1 MKNMLKRIAV
11 IMSAILIFAVSV
23 HAGAEENKTA
33 AARGIL
39 SGLELIDDQMLENSE
54 NTRITRFDFTVLLTK
69 CMGVDPNTA
78 ESSGAQ
84 YFYDVNPSD
93 ENAGYIEYA
102 YKKGITRGVDEGIFG
117 ATRKITLKE
126 ALVMCTRALDYDITM
141 PENADSENFSTVGA
155 SLGLNDGINKSLSEQ
170 MTYDD
175 AFLML
180 YNCMT
185 TDFPKIYDCSGI
197 RANRRE
203 NDTNYIESYFDLK
216 AVSGI
221 VESTPYEAPSANEYT
236 GEGYVK
242 IGGMDFKAG
251 KTNAEERMGYRVKA
265 YYREN
270 DDENTLVWLDESYT
284 KSINMPVSSVVSY
297 EPLELKYIDAND
309 REKEYKISSDAYT
322 LVNGSV
328 YYMTGKYN
336 LPLSGF
342 FEIIDNNSDGKYDVV
357 KIKQYDTVVLGGV
370 NAEEK
375 KLYDARESKNII
387 DLSDYDYCFVKNSDG
402 NTIAFD
408 TISAGSIGQIA
419 KNADKRY
426 VEVTV
431 IDRTESFTVAEIST
445 SPLGNCTKLI
455 KSKENGAGYN
465 INGIYSEIKGNSEI
479 KAGSNYTFMFNIH
492 GEIAASVITSGNL
505 SYGYLK
511 SFSEKNNHE
520 EAMVRIFTT
529 DGEFKTFELAD
540 KIKLYD
546 GAAVITEKSEKIGT
560 ALKNLSIP
568 ALIRYSVNTA
578 GKVNVLE
585 FSGEISNGNGF
596 RIVGEADGKSYGARY
611 KSGTKSIAGRI
622 IMDSSS
628 VLFAVPDDSSEEE
641 KYYCL
646 NVNAMV
652 SDEYYPGAKG
662 YTADENG
669 MVAQAVVL
677 SEDSIDNSEIY
688 FIYEKSINVYD
699 EDNDSEET
707 AIVGYVNGSRVQYTL
722 DDSEAF
728 KFKYGNT
735 EYNYGEGDFLEI
747 YLNRNGKVI
756 TSKIKN
762 HFSSELE
769 CVPTGT
775 TYPTGLGTITRFDT
789 GLITSIY
796 GGYMQIKNDKD
807 TSGNKTTGE
816 YYLLDDSVKYYVL
829 DPDEKTGNKL
839 TVGGKLDMYAND
851 ANRAFIYTKGSKPE
865 AVILIKH

>member
-1 MKNMLKRIAV
+1 MKNMLKRITV
-11 IMSAILIFAVSV
+11 IISTILIFAAAAR
-23 HAGAEENKTA
+23 AGAEENKTA

-39 SGLELIDDQMLENSE
+39 SGLELIDEQILENAA
-54 NTRITRFDFTVLLTK
+54 NTEITRFDFTVLLIK
-69 CMGVDPNTA
+69 CMGVDKNTA

-84 YFYDVNPSD
+84 YFYDVNPAE

-117 ATRKITLKE
+117 AVRKITLKE
-126 ALVMCTRALDYDITM
+126 ALVMCTRALDYDITV
-141 PENADSENFSTVGA
+141 PENADSDNFSTVGA
-155 SLGLNDGINKSLSEQ
+155 SLGINDGINKPLSEQ

-185 TDFPKIYDCSGI
+185 TDFPKIYDYSGI

-203 NDTNYIESYFDLK
+203 NDTNYMESYFDMK
-216 AVSGI
+216 AISGI
-221 VESTPYEAPSANEYT
+221 VESTPYEAPSSNEYT

-242 IGGMDFKAG
+242 IGGMDFKTG

-270 DDENTLVWLDESYT
+270 DDDDTLVWLDESYT
-284 KSINMPVSSVVSY
+284 ESISLPVSSVVSY
-297 EPLELKYIDAND
+297 EPLVLKYIDAND

-328 YYMTGKYN
+328 YYMTKKYK

-357 KIKQYDTVVLGGV
+357 KIKEYDTVVLGGV

-375 KLYDARESKNII
+375 KLYDARVSKNII
-387 DLSDYDYCFVKNSDG
+387 DLSGYDYCFVKNADG
-402 NTIAFD
+402 NPIEFGA
-408 TISAGSIGQIA
+408 IPAGSIGQIA

-431 IDRTESFTVAEIST
+431 TDRTETFTAAEINT

-455 KSKENGAGYN
+455 KSKETGAEYN
-465 INGIYSEIKGNSEI
+465 VNGIYDEINGNSEI
-479 KAGSNYTFMFNIH
+479 KAGSNYSFLFNIH
-492 GEIAASVITSGNL
+492 GEIVASVITAGNL

-511 SFSEKNNHE
+511 SFSEKNSHE

-529 DGEFKTFELAD
+529 DGEFKTIELAD
-540 KIKLYD
+540 KIKLYN
-546 GAAVITEKSEKIGT
+546 GTSAKTEKAAEIGT

-596 RIVGEADGKSYGARY
+596 RLVGEADGKSYGARY

-622 IMDSSS
+622 IMDGNS
-628 VLFAVPDDSSEEE
+628 VVFAVPDNSSEED

-652 SDEYYPGAKG
+652 NDEYYPGAKG

-669 MVAQAVVL
+669 MVSQAVVL
-677 SEDSIDNSEIY
+677 TEDSIDNSTIY
-688 FIYEKSINVYD
+688 FVYEKSIKVYD

-707 AIVGYVNGSRVQYTL
+707 AIVGYVNGSRTEYTL
-722 DDSEAF
+722 DNDENF
-728 KFKYGNT
+728 KFKYGT
-735 EYNYGEGDFLEI
+735 EEYSYGEGDFLEI
-747 YLNRNGKVI
+747 YLNRHGKVI

>member
-336 LPLSGF
+336 LPL
-342 FEIIDNNSDGKYDVV
+342 
-357 KIKQYDTVVLGGV
+357 
-370 NAEEK
+370 
-375 KLYDARESKNII
+375 
-387 DLSDYDYCFVKNSDG
+387 
-402 NTIAFD
+402 
-408 TISAGSIGQIA
+408 
-419 KNADKRY
+419 
-426 VEVTV
+426 
-431 IDRTESFTVAEIST
+431 
-445 SPLGNCTKLI
+445 
-455 KSKENGAGYN
+455 
-465 INGIYSEIKGNSEI
+465 
-479 KAGSNYTFMFNIH
+479 
-492 GEIAASVITSGNL
+492 
-505 SYGYLK
+505 
-511 SFSEKNNHE
+511 
-520 EAMVRIFTT
+520 
-529 DGEFKTFELAD
+529 
-540 KIKLYD
+540 
-546 GAAVITEKSEKIGT
+546 
-560 ALKNLSIP
+560 
-568 ALIRYSVNTA
+568 
-578 GKVNVLE
+578 
-585 FSGEISNGNGF
+585 
-596 RIVGEADGKSYGARY
+596 
-611 KSGTKSIAGRI
+611 
-622 IMDSSS
+622 
-628 VLFAVPDDSSEEE
+628 
-641 KYYCL
+641 
-646 NVNAMV
+646 
-652 SDEYYPGAKG
+652 
-662 YTADENG
+662 
-669 MVAQAVVL
+669 
-677 SEDSIDNSEIY
+677 
-688 FIYEKSINVYD
+688 
-699 EDNDSEET
+699 
-707 AIVGYVNGSRVQYTL
+707 
-722 DDSEAF
+722 
-728 KFKYGNT
+728 
-735 EYNYGEGDFLEI
+735 
-747 YLNRNGKVI
+747 
-756 TSKIKN
+756 
-762 HFSSELE
+762 
-769 CVPTGT
+769 
-775 TYPTGLGTITRFDT
+775 
-789 GLITSIY
+789 
-796 GGYMQIKNDKD
+796 
-807 TSGNKTTGE
+807 
-816 YYLLDDSVKYYVL
+816 
-829 DPDEKTGNKL
+829 
-839 TVGGKLDMYAND
+839 
-851 ANRAFIYTKGSKPE
+851 
-865 AVILIKH
+865 